1 MLNELKISAIL
12 LLFINVMLASDNE
25 MTNSFASIS
34 ECDDSAESI
43 YYNTL
48 DDTNDQAMATEAYL
62 AAHMLCTYYAGG
74 PSEYEVRID

>member
-48 DDTNDQAMATEAYL
+48 NIIIIFSKIIMRL
-62 AAHMLCTYYAGG
+62 K
-74 PSEYEVRID
+74 RWNR